1 MSAISPVEQTE
12 PARSDSRGTV
22 VPVRA
27 MYYERFGARPTI
39 ETLPDPIPNPSGVV
53 VAVEASGVC
62 RSDWHGWQG
71 HDADIVLP
79 HVPGHE
85 LAGTVVALGDDIRHW
100 RTGERVTVPFVG
112 GCGSCAV
119 CLGGDPQV
127 CPDQFQ
133 PGFTHWGSFAEYV
146 AIDYADTNLV
156 ALPAEL
162 DSVPAAALGC
172 RVATAFRAVTQRG
185 ALCEGQWLAVHGC
198 GGVGLSAVMIG
209 AALGAQ
215 VVAVDIAPSA
225 RAAALE
231 AGAAASVD
239 ATGLTPQQLGASVAQ
254 ITGGGAAVSID
265 AIGGAATSLASL
277 LSLRRRGRHVQVG
290 LMTGDAAHAE
300 VAYDRIVSWE
310 LDVLGSH
317 GMAAADYPSLL
328 EVVGGGQLDLA
339 RLVNR
344 TVSLDEAI
352 DVLVAPDAGGPG
364 ITVIDRFFA

>member
-1 MSAISPVEQTE
+1 
-12 PARSDSRGTV
+12 
-22 VPVRA
+22 
-27 MYYERFGARPTI
+27 MYYERFGVRPTV
-39 ETLPDPIPNPSGVV
+39 ETLPDPTPDPSGVV

-85 LAGTVVALGDDIRHW
+85 LAGTIVALGDDVRRW
-100 RTGERVTVPFVG
+100 RTADRVTVPFVG

-146 AIDYADTNLV
+146 AIDYADANLV

-162 DSVPAAALGC
+162 DSVHAAALGC

-185 ALCEGQWLAVHGC
+185 DLQSGQWLAVHGC

-209 AALGAQ
+209 VALGAHVLAVDVDRTSLDAAAAAG
-215 VVAVDIAPSA
+215 VVAM
-225 RAAALE
+225 L
-231 AGAAASVD
+231 D
-239 ATGLTPQQLGASVAQ
+239 ATGRTPEQLGSAVRDL
-254 ITGGGAAVSID
+254 TGGGVHVSID
-265 AIGGAATSLASL
+265 AIGGVSSSLASL
-277 LSLRRRGRHVQVG
+277 LGLRRRGRHVQVG
-290 LMTGDAAHAE
+290 LMTGDAAYAA
-300 VAYDRIVSWE
+300 VAYDRIVAWE

-317 GMAAADYPSLL
+317 GMAAADYPDMLGM
-328 EVVGGGQLDLA
+328 VVDGRLDVA
-339 RLVNR
+339 ALVQR
-344 TVSLDEAI
+344 TVSLEDAV
-352 DVLVAPDAGGPG
+352 DVLVDPDAAVPG
-364 ITVIDRFFA
+364 ITVIDRFVT

>member
-1 MSAISPVEQTE
+1 
-12 PARSDSRGTV
+12 
-22 VPVRA
+22 

-85 LAGTVVALGDDIRHW
+85 LAGTVVALGDDVRRW

-119 CLGGDPQV
+119 CLVGDPQV

-146 AIDYADTNLV
+146 AIDYADANLV

-162 DSVPAAALGC
+162 DSVHAAALGC
-172 RVATAFRAVTQRG
+172 RVATAYRAVTQRG
-185 ALCEGQWLAVHGC
+185 ALREGQWLAVHGC

-209 AALGAQ
+209 VALGAR
-215 VVAVDIAPSA
+215 VVAVDIDRS
-225 RAAALE
+225 ALE
-231 AGAAASVD
+231 AATTAGAVAILDAADLTPEQVGAAVHD
-239 ATGLTPQQLGASVAQ
+239 L
-254 ITGGGAAVSID
+254 TGGGAHVSVD
-265 AIGGAATSLASL
+265 AIGGAASSLASL
-277 LSLRRRGRHVQVG
+277 LGLRRRGRHVQVG
-290 LMTGDAAHAE
+290 LMTGDDARASI
-300 VAYDRIVSWE
+300 AYDRVVAWE

-317 GMAAADYPSLL
+317 GMAAADYPAML
-328 EVVGGGQLDLA
+328 EMVADGRLDVRA
-339 RLVNR
+339 LVQR
-344 TVSLDEAI
+344 TVSLDEAV
-352 DVLVAPDAGGPG
+352 DFLVDPDAAVPG
-364 ITVIDRFFA
+364 ITVIDRFAP

>member
-1 MSAISPVEQTE
+1 
-12 PARSDSRGTV
+12 
-22 VPVRA
+22 

-71 HDADIVLP
+71 HDPDIVLP

-85 LAGTVVALGDDIRHW
+85 LAGTVVALGDDVRRW

-112 GCGSCAV
+112 GCGSCEL
-119 CLGGDPQV
+119 CIGGDPQV

-146 AIDYADTNLV
+146 AIDYADANLV

-162 DSVPAAALGC
+162 GSVHAAALGC

-185 ALCEGQWLAVHGC
+185 ALRADQWLAVHGC

-209 AALGAQ
+209 AALGAR

-225 RAAALE
+225 RAAALA
-231 AGAAASVD
+231 AGAVASVD
-239 ATGLTPQQLGASVAQ
+239 ATDLDPHQLGASVAE
-254 ITGGGAAVSID
+254 ITGGGAVVSID

-290 LMTGDAAHAE
+290 LMTGGAAYAE
-300 VAYDRIVSWE
+300 VAYDRIVAWE

-317 GMAAADYPSLL
+317 GMAAADYPSML
-328 EVVGGGQLDLA
+328 ELVGGGQLDLGL
-339 RLVNR
+339 LVTR
-344 TVSLDEAI
+344 TISLHDAI
-352 DVLVAPDAGGPG
+352 DFLVDPDIGGPG
-364 ITVIDRFFA
+364 ITVIDRFSV

>member
-1 MSAISPVEQTE
+1 
-12 PARSDSRGTV
+12 
-22 VPVRA
+22 
-27 MYYERFGARPTI
+27 
-39 ETLPDPIPNPSGVV
+39 

-85 LAGTVVALGDDIRHW
+85 LAGTVVALGNEVRRWSAGD
-100 RTGERVTVPFVG
+100 RVTVPFVG

-146 AIDYADTNLV
+146 AIDYADANLV

-162 DSVPAAALGC
+162 DSVHAAALGC

-185 ALCEGQWLAVHGC
+185 APREGEWMAVHGC

-209 AALGAQ
+209 AALGAR
-215 VVAVDIAPSA
+215 VVAVDVAPAA

-231 AGAAASVD
+231 AGAVLSVD
-239 ATGLTPQQLGASVAQ
+239 ATGLDPHQLGVSVAE
-254 ITGGGAAVSID
+254 ITGGGATVSID

-290 LMTGDAAHAE
+290 LMTGDSAHAE
-300 VAYDRIVSWE
+300 IAYDRIVAWE

-317 GMAAADYPSLL
+317 GMAAAGYPAML
-328 EVVGGGQLDLA
+328 ELVGRGRLDLA
-339 RLVNR
+339 SLVSR
-344 TVSLDEAI
+344 TRSLDDAI
-352 DVLVAPDAGGPG
+352 DSLVDPDGDGSG
-364 ITVIDRFFA
+364 ITVIDRFGS

>member
-1 MSAISPVEQTE
+1 
-12 PARSDSRGTV
+12 
-22 VPVRA
+22 
-27 MYYERFGARPTI
+27 MYYERFGVRPTI
-39 ETLPDPIPNPSGVV
+39 EAVPDPTPTPSGVV

-85 LAGTVVALGDDIRHW
+85 LAGTIVALGDEVRRWCAGD
-100 RTGERVTVPFVG
+100 RVTVPFVG

-146 AIDYADTNLV
+146 AIDYADANLV

-162 DSVPAAALGC
+162 DSVHAAALGC

-185 ALCEGQWLAVHGC
+185 APREGEWMAVHGC

-209 AALGAQ
+209 AALGAR
-215 VVAVDIAPSA
+215 VVAVDIAPAA

-231 AGAAASVD
+231 AGAVVSVD
-239 ATGLTPQQLGASVAQ
+239 ATGLDPHQLGAAVAET
-254 ITGGGAAVSID
+254 TGGGAAVSID

-300 VAYDRIVSWE
+300 VSYDRIVAWE

-317 GMAAADYPSLL
+317 GMAAADYPAML
-328 EVVGGGQLDLA
+328 ELVGGGRLDLA
-339 RLVNR
+339 SLVTR
-344 TVSLDEAI
+344 TRSLDEAI
-352 DVLVAPDAGGPG
+352 DSLVDPDGDGSG
-364 ITVIDRFFA
+364 ITVIDRFGP

>member
-1 MSAISPVEQTE
+1 
-12 PARSDSRGTV
+12 
-22 VPVRA
+22 
-27 MYYERFGARPTI
+27 MYYERFGVRPTI
-39 ETLPDPIPNPSGVV
+39 ETLPDPIPTPSGVV

-71 HDADIVLP
+71 HDADIDLP

-85 LAGTVVALGDDIRHW
+85 LAGTIVALGDDVRRW

-112 GCGSCAV
+112 GCGSCVV

-133 PGFTHWGSFAEYV
+133 PGFTDWGSFAEYV
-146 AIDYADTNLV
+146 AIDYADANLV

-162 DSVPAAALGC
+162 DSVHAAALGC

-185 ALCEGQWLAVHGC
+185 SPRAGQWMAVHGC

-209 AALGAQ
+209 AALGAR

-231 AGAAASVD
+231 AGAVASVD
-239 ATGLTPQQLGASVAQ
+239 ATGLDPHQLGASVAE

-277 LSLRRRGRHVQVG
+277 LGLRRRGRHVQVG

-300 VAYDRIVSWE
+300 VAYDRIVAWE

-317 GMAAADYPSLL
+317 GMAAADYPAML
-328 EVVGGGQLDLA
+328 ELVGSGQLDLA
-339 RLVNR
+339 SLVTR
-344 TVSLDEAI
+344 TCSLDDAI
-352 DVLVAPDAGGPG
+352 DSLVDPDGDGSG
-364 ITVIDRFFA
+364 ITVIHRFGS